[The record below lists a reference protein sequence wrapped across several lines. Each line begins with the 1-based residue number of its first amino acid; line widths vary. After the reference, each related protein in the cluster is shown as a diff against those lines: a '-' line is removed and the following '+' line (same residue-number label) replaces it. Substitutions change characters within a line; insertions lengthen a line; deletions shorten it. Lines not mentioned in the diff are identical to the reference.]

1 MKEEEGRK
9 EAPEIDAALVSA
21 LLDIIQKTAG
31 VPSAKAINEV
41 ANLHLAQIGADLER
55 ELRPPPEPE
64 PEPEHEE
71 EVA

>member
-1 MKEEEGRK
+1 MKEEDRVDP
-9 EAPEIDAALVSA
+9 PEIDATLVSA

-41 ANLHLAQIGADLER
+41 ANLHLAQIGADLEK
-55 ELRPPPEPE
+55 ELRPPLEPE
-64 PEPEHEE
+64 PEEE